1 MLAYLMN
8 WMRISIAIKATEP
21 TTADT
26 TISVVLS
33 VQTYQNIA
41 IIINITV
48 TYQSFVLFQAP
59 WLINQFTIER
69 KSQNVEHKT
78 AHTRKNAKYSTT

>member
-1 MLAYLMN
+1 
-8 WMRISIAIKATEP
+8 MRISIAIKATEP

-48 TYQSFVLFQAP
+48 TYQSVVLFQAP
-59 WLINQFTIER
+59 RLINQFTIER
-69 KSQNVEHKT
+69 NHKTLNEHKT
-78 AHTRKNAKYSTT
+78 AQTRKNAKYSITYKY